1 MDGNGWK
8 WGDSWDFFGAKKTHL
23 RTFLTD
29 PFRFTSQVREP
40 NLETTNSKNHQPPVP
55 GTWDPCFAPTK
66 KNFQTDSKL
75 YFWCKLD
82 YTHENE
88 RGSPLKRDY
97 FSKQYIFHRDML
109 VFRRVPIWKKK
120 HVDKTTQTAGSFHP
134 LRTRVLK
141 PFINQNLNETLKPLL
156 VYPIPL
162 KSWFQKKRIL
172 RKELYNDSGP

>member
-1 MDGNGWK
+1 MTPTNLKKMVGNFVLEFLRRYCRSNVKHEKKLGLKKKINSEENGEMDGNGWK

-109 VFRRVPIWKKK
+109 VFRRVPIWKKNMLTK
-120 HVDKTTQTAGSFHP
+120 Q
-134 LRTRVLK
+134 LK
-141 PFINQNLNETLKPLL
+141 LL
-156 VYPIPL
+156 DHFTP
-162 KSWFQKKRIL
+162 
-172 RKELYNDSGP
+172 

>member
-1 MDGNGWK
+1 MVGNFVLEFLRRYCRSNVKHEKKIGFRKKKSTLRKMGKWMEMDGNGVIL
-8 WGDSWDFFGAKKTHL
+8 GIFLVQKKTHL

-109 VFRRVPIWKKK
+109 VFRRVPIWKKNMLTK
-120 HVDKTTQTAGSFHP
+120 Q
-134 LRTRVLK
+134 LK
-141 PFINQNLNETLKPLL
+141 LL
-156 VYPIPL
+156 DHFTP
-162 KSWFQKKRIL
+162 
-172 RKELYNDSGP
+172 

>member
-1 MDGNGWK
+1 MDGNGVIL
-8 WGDSWDFFGAKKTHL
+8 GIFLVQKKTHL

-29 PFRFTSQVREP
+29 PFRFISQVREP

-97 FSKQYIFHRDML
+97 FSKQYIFHRDMS
-109 VFRRVPIWKKK
+109 VFRRVPIWKKTCWQNNSNCWIISPPK
-120 HVDKTTQTAGSFHP
+120 DPSFKTFHKPKSEWNFKTTARLSHP
-134 LRTRVLK
+134 LE
-141 PFINQNLNETLKPLL
+141 IL
-156 VYPIPL
+156 VS
-162 KSWFQKKRIL
+162 KKTDSQKGAI
-172 RKELYNDSGP
+172 